1 MMMQLQ
7 APTSG
12 CRGGGVAIQVV
23 ILMIM
28 IIVMII
34 KIMIMLEIKSN
45 PDPNRRPSQS
55 RLYRPTDS
63 FEDLSVVTNDLQS
76 SLGREKVIIKR
87 STFNINE

>member
-1 MMMQLQ
+1 MMLQLQ
-7 APTSG
+7 APASG

-23 ILMIM
+23 ILMTM
-28 IIVMII
+28 IIVMIMT
-34 KIMIMLEIKSN
+34 IMIMLKIKSI

-76 SLGREKVIIKR
+76 SLGREKVIR
-87 STFNINE
+87 NGSTFNINE